1 MSVTYTSE
9 GPAVPRCPQC
19 RETVRVSVVAPP
31 KHDPNARYL
40 CARCSLVFTG
50 SAEEAAAQV
59 RWEARQ
65 RAESPGWKSKAEKVA
80 EARQALEGKQ

>member
-1 MSVTYTSE
+1 
-9 GPAVPRCPQC
+9 
-19 RETVRVSVVAPP
+19 
-31 KHDPNARYL
+31 
-40 CARCSLVFTG
+40 VFTG